1 MKNLKGYLITILAAI
16 CWGFSGTMGEY
27 LLGDKQLN
35 VYWLTSVRMLS
46 AGALLLLYIVLRNGI
61 TSSHKRMVSDKKT
74 ILHIIAYGIIGMAFN
89 QISYLQSIHYSNAG
103 TATVLQYSGT
113 ILLVVVVCIK
123 LARWPY
129 KTELLAMLL
138 ALIGTFV
145 LATHGNLDKLVL
157 TQEAL
162 IWGGLSAVGLV
173 TITLIPIPLSKEFG
187 SSLTVG
193 YGLLTGGIFSFF
205 AFNILAIPVQLDI
218 ESLFALAGIV
228 IVGTIMAFN
237 LFLYGVQEIGSIKAS
252 LIACL
257 EPVAAIVFSMV
268 LLGTKFVMMDILG
281 SAIIVLA
288 AVIISIFD
296 LIESKKLQAS
306 GQEVFQKH

>member
-27 LLGDKQLN
+27 LLGDKHLN
-35 VYWLTSVRMLS
+35 VYWLTSVRMLL
-46 AGALLLLYIVLRNGI
+46 AGAILLLYVVLRNGI
-61 TSSHKRMVSDKKT
+61 TESHKRMITNKKT
-74 ILHIIAYGIIGMAFN
+74 LLHLIAYGILGMAFN
-89 QISYLQSIHYSNAG
+89 QTSYLQSIHYSNAG

-113 ILLVVVVCIK
+113 ILLVGVVCIK

-129 KTELLAMLL
+129 KTELFAMIL

-162 IWGGLSAVGLV
+162 MWGGLSAIALV
-173 TITLIPIPLSKEFG
+173 TLTLIPIPLTKEFG

-205 AFNILAIPVQLDI
+205 AFNTLAIPVQLDV

-228 IVGTIMAFN
+228 IVGTILAFN
-237 LFLYGVQEIGSIKAS
+237 LFLYGIQQIGSIKAS

-268 LLGTKFVMMDILG
+268 LLGTKFVWMDILG

-288 AVIISIFD
+288 AVIVSIFD
-296 LIESKKLQAS
+296 LIESRRLKAS
-306 GQEVFQKH
+306 GQEVFEKH